1 MLLRPVTR
9 DLHFVRDAEL
19 AKQINELRARLPDD
33 GTVVA
38 LRRNTSTAGRRDSA
52 REGLELT
59 EQADLT
65 DIHVARFVGS
75 GRRTSAFTST
85 VAP

>member
-19 AKQINELRARLPDD
+19 AKQINELCARLPDD

-38 LRRNTSTAGRRDSA
+38 LRGNTSTAGRRDSA

-65 DIHVARFVGS
+65 DIHVARDS
-75 GRRTSAFTST
+75 
-85 VAP
+85 